1 MPAEGISGRTVS
13 VLLFFCGRQASSVP
27 IPCADGFFIC
37 QLNWKETVMPVIMLI
52 IHTFARL
59 LRLEK
64 AQARRN
70 A

>member
-1 MPAEGISGRTVS
+1 MDF
-13 VLLFFCGRQASSVP
+13 LFA
-27 IPCADGFFIC
+27 

-64 AQARRN
+64 AQAHRN

>member
-13 VLLFFCGRQASSVP
+13 VLLFSA
-27 IPCADGFFIC
+27 ADRLRLCPFRAQMDFLFA

>member
-1 MPAEGISGRTVS
+1 MDF
-13 VLLFFCGRQASSVP
+13 LFA
-27 IPCADGFFIC
+27 

-52 IHTFARL
+52 IHTFAHL